1 MKKLLTKSTFV
12 LLVSTGFIACQKEK
26 QEAAVVQE
34 QPTTLNQGNGIME
47 TVQRGPNGN
56 NVVFSNWIQKTDPDW
71 MTWNGGYKKT
81 TDMLTTSLTDAVRDK
96 GIVLVYFNFN
106 GFISLLPHESFGENL
121 VLDFYFET
129 GKITA
134 RYTHGGGIIYVSDM
148 LNIKFRYVLIPSSSF
163 NGTGRMSNPVD
174 FSNYDAVCKYYDIPK

>member
-1 MKKLLTKSTFV
+1 MKKLLAKSTFV

-26 QEAAVVQE
+26 QEAPIVEE

-71 MTWNGGYKKT
+71 FTWNPGKFT

-96 GIVLVYFNFN
+96 GMVLVYLNFN

-121 VLDFYFET
+121 MLDFYFET
-129 GKITA
+129 GKIVA
-134 RYTHGGGIIYVSDM
+134 RYTYNGGLIYVADM
-148 LNIKFRYVLIPSSSF
+148 FNIKFRYVLIPSSSF
-163 NGTGRMSNPVD
+163 SGNGRMSNPVD